1 MTRNLNIPNIAFTNN
16 DTNKTD
22 RSLPRGIPN
31 SCQKPSCHVYLILG
45 KNKNVLIDS
54 GIDINFPN
62 LESALHSV
70 GIGCNDIDIVIN
82 THEHFDHI
90 GCNKYFYDV
99 AIIFAGKLAA
109 AKITEKD
116 EYVTMYCSYSADY
129 KLTKPHIWLEDG
141 VIIDLENFKLEILN
155 TPGHTSGCICIYDIY
170 NKLLFSGDTVFAR
183 GTLSAITPS
192 GSAGDYVNSMEMLD
206 TKRIER
212 IFPGHGSISRTP
224 SKDLRQALENAKVK
238 LKEVKLGDTW
248 SESTPLDKPLL

>member
-1 MTRNLNIPNIAFTNN
+1 MTHIKPIEVCPQVFQIPA
-16 DTNKTD
+16 K
-22 RSLPRGIPN
+22 R
-31 SCQKPSCHVYLILG
+31 PSCHVYLISG
-45 KNKNVLIDS
+45 RNKNVLIDS

-62 LESALHSV
+62 LERALDS
-70 GIGCNDIDIVIN
+70 IELSCNDIDIVIN

-90 GCNKYFYDV
+90 GCNKYFYDS

-109 AKITEKD
+109 AKITERD

-129 KLTKPHIWLEDG
+129 KLTRPHIWLEDG
-141 VIIDLENFKLEILN
+141 AIIDLENFKLEILN

-183 GTLSAITPS
+183 GTLSAIAPS

-224 SKDLRQALENAKVK
+224 SKDIRQALENAKVK

-248 SESTPLDKPLL
+248 SESTPLDNPLP

>member
-1 MTRNLNIPNIAFTNN
+1 MMMQINPIEVYPNVFQIPA
-16 DTNKTD
+16 K
-22 RSLPRGIPN
+22 R
-31 SCQKPSCHVYLILG
+31 PSCHVYLILG

-62 LESALHSV
+62 LESALRSV
-70 GIGCNDIDIVIN
+70 GLSYNDIDIVIN

-99 AIIFAGKLAA
+99 AIIFAGTLAA
-109 AKITEKD
+109 AKITERD

-141 VIIDLENFKLEILN
+141 AIIDLENFKLEILN

-183 GTLSAITPS
+183 GTLSAIAPS

-212 IFPGHGSISRTP
+212 IFPGHGAISKTP
-224 SKDLRQALENAKVK
+224 SKDIRRALENAKVK